1 MVCVAGLFDN
11 YDEAANA
18 VHALA
23 EAGIAE
29 EDTCLLTN
37 NFSQCPGEVAQDV
50 NSSSAHETTSG
61 SLSTQLAA
69 GQKCNTL
76 SAVGLVVLP
85 GIGQIAAYG
94 FLTASLASLAGA
106 FSAETASANLVDTL
120 LQNGISERSANT
132 VCEALRR
139 GSTLVLVK
147 CSEKEQKIAEATLD
161 DWARI
166 NIDARRDSYIAEG
179 LTLFDHLK
187 PAMSTDELQR
197 DQRLRMQAYE
207 KIPPQSRL

>member
-1 MVCVAGLFDN
+1 MVCVAGLFDT

-23 EAGIAE
+23 EAGIAQ
-29 EDTCLLTN
+29 EDTCLVTN
-37 NFSQCPGEVAQDV
+37 NFSQCSGEATQDV
-50 NSSSAHETTSG
+50 NSNLAHETTSG

-69 GQKCNTL
+69 GQECETL

-85 GIGQIAAYG
+85 GIGQLAAYG
-94 FLTASLASLAGA
+94 FMTVSLASLAGA
-106 FSAETASANLVDTL
+106 FSADAATGNLVDTL
-120 LQNGISERSANT
+120 VQNGISERSAHT

-139 GSTLVLVK
+139 GSTLVIVR
-147 CSEKEQKIAEATLD
+147 CSEKEQKIAETTLD

-179 LTLFDHLK
+179 WTFFDHLK

-197 DQRLRMQAYE
+197 DHRLRIQGYE
-207 KIPPQSRL
+207 RFPPPSRL

>member
-1 MVCVAGLFDN
+1 MVSVTGLFDT

-29 EDTCLLTN
+29 EDTCLVTN
-37 NFSQCPGEVAQDV
+37 NFSQCSGKVAQGV
-50 NSSSAHETTSG
+50 GSGLAHETPSG
-61 SLSTQLAA
+61 PSSTQLAE
-69 GQKCNTL
+69 GQKCKTL

-106 FSAETASANLVDTL
+106 FSAEAATGNLVDTL
-120 LQNGISERSANT
+120 VQNGISERSAHT

-139 GSTLVLVK
+139 GSTLVIVR

-179 LTLFDHLK
+179 WTFFDHLK

-197 DQRLRMQAYE
+197 DQRLRLQGYE
-207 KIPPQSRL
+207 RFPPQSRF

>member
-1 MVCVAGLFDN
+1 MVCVTGLFDT

-29 EDTCLLTN
+29 EDTCLVTN
-37 NFSQCPGEVAQDV
+37 NFSRCSSRCSGEVVQ
-50 NSSSAHETTSG
+50 NINPPSEHEAVSEAPTT
-61 SLSTQLAA
+61 QFAV
-69 GQKCNTL
+69 GQESKIL

-85 GIGQIAAYG
+85 GIGEIAAYG

-106 FSAETASANLVDTL
+106 LSTEAASGSLVDTL
-120 LQNGISERSANT
+120 VQNGISERSAHT

-139 GSTLVLVK
+139 GSTLVIVK
-147 CSEKEQKIAEATLD
+147 CSEKDQATAEATLD

-179 LTLFDHLK
+179 WTSFDHLK
-187 PAMSTDELQR
+187 PAMSNDERQR
-197 DQRLRMQAYE
+197 DQRLRMQN
-207 KIPPQSRL
+207 